1 MIFFGLGVWQTYVVV
16 LYRRF
21 SPTAISKA
29 IRRKPYRGRVPPL
42 SSPVISPINL
52 ISFLLHAICNS
63 LGPHLLRPYLLE
75 QYILQ
80 LQVIRLF
87 LLLKDYSDDFQEVR
101 RLLGRLPGSRPSSLL
116 TSWKSSDRLQVFY
129 SI

>member
-42 SSPVISPINL
+42 SSPLPENPKYFSIDS
-52 ISFLLHAICNS
+52 SFPFDLQICNG
-63 LGPHLLRPYLLE
+63 LGPHLLRPYLLG

-80 LQVIRLF
+80 L
-87 LLLKDYSDDFQEVR
+87 LLLKDYSDDFQEEVFYDV
-101 RLLGRLPGSRPSSLL
+101 LLSGSRPSSLL
-116 TSWKSSDRLQVFY
+116 TSWKSSE
-129 SI
+129 

>member
-1 MIFFGLGVWQTYVVV
+1 MIFFGLGVWQTYVVG
-16 LYRRF
+16 RF

-42 SSPVISPINL
+42 SSPPPENPKYFSIDS
-52 ISFLLHAICNS
+52 SFPFDLQICNG
-63 LGPHLLRPYLLE
+63 LGPHLLRPYLLG

-80 LQVIRLF
+80 L

-101 RLLGRLPGSRPSSLL
+101 RLLGRLKHRRRLPGSRPSSLL
-116 TSWKSSDRLQVFY
+116 TSWKSSE
-129 SI
+129 

>member
-42 SSPVISPINL
+42 SSPFKLTVRFLFFRSEISFAKLRRRYVISHVL
-52 ISFLLHAICNS
+52 
-63 LGPHLLRPYLLE
+63 
-75 QYILQ
+75 
-80 LQVIRLF
+80 
-87 LLLKDYSDDFQEVR
+87 R
-101 RLLGRLPGSRPSSLL
+101 RLATGKP
-116 TSWKSSDRLQVFY
+116 
-129 SI
+129 

>member
-21 SPTAISKA
+21 SPTVISKA

-42 SSPVISPINL
+42 SSPVISPITTNL
-52 ISFLLHAICNS
+52 ICNG
-63 LGPHLLRPYLLE
+63 LGPPLLRPYLLG

-80 LQVIRLF
+80 L
-87 LLLKDYSDDFQEVR
+87 
-101 RLLGRLPGSRPSSLL
+101 
-116 TSWKSSDRLQVFY
+116 
-129 SI
+129 